1 MSLVAPSSRWNPHRI
16 ARAVV
21 LVLWTSFFAWL
32 LLTGE
37 VYRYIGLRTHW
48 VVVFG
53 AITLTVATVAQLMS
67 LRSSGDDGRLT
78 AREVGGLALLLC
90 PILVVLMI
98 PAPSLGALA
107 ASTKATGGILSSD
120 ALIPS
125 APKNGEGV
133 TFVDIHF
140 ASASDAYAADV
151 GITDG
156 YRVELTG
163 FVTHSEEA
171 PAGGFALTRFFIS
184 CCAADAIPYSVG
196 VDPGQARS
204 WPDDTWVTVAGALYK
219 EGDQYV
225 LRADS
230 VTTVPEPK
238 DPYIY

>member
-1 MSLVAPSSRWNPHRI
+1 MSRVARAIVLVA
-16 ARAVV
+16 
-21 LVLWTSFFAWL
+21 WTSFFAWL

-53 AITLTVATVAQLMS
+53 AVILGIATVAQLLA
-67 LRSSGDDGRLT
+67 LRSSEPAGRLSP
-78 AREVGGLALLLC
+78 REVGGLGLLLC

-107 ASTKATGGILSSD
+107 ASTKSTGGILSSD

-125 APKNGEGV
+125 APSGSEGV
-133 TFVDIHF
+133 TFVDIHY
-140 ASASDAYAADV
+140 ASASAAYAGDV

-163 FVTHSEEA
+163 FVTHSEVA
-171 PAGGFALTRFFIS
+171 PEGGFALTRFFIS

-196 VDPGQARS
+196 VDPGTERS
-204 WPDDTWVTVAGALYK
+204 FTDDTWLTVSGALYK

-225 LRADS
+225 LRAEKVD
-230 VTTVPEPK
+230 TVAEPK

>member
-1 MSLVAPSSRWNPHRI
+1 MSRI
-16 ARAVV
+16 ARTIV
-21 LVLWTSFFAWL
+21 LVAWTSFFTWL

-53 AITLTVATVAQLMS
+53 AVTLAIATTAQLVG
-67 LRSSGDDGRLT
+67 LRSRGPTGSLT
-78 AREVGGLALLLC
+78 TREIGGLALLLC

-107 ASTKATGGILSSD
+107 ASTKSTGGILSSD

-125 APKNGEGV
+125 APSGSEGV

-140 ASASDAYAADV
+140 ASASAAYAGDV

-156 YRVELTG
+156 YRLELTG

-171 PAGGFALTRFFIS
+171 PDGGFALTRFFIS

-196 VDPGQARS
+196 VDPGAGRS
-204 WPDDTWVTVAGALYK
+204 FPDDTWLTVSGALYK
-219 EGDQYV
+219 EGDQYI
-225 LRADS
+225 LRADK
-230 VTTVPEPK
+230 VDTVPEPK